1 MGVMSATKVPVTAGK
16 ITYDFTAAQSYQL
29 TNPPS
34 FGQKAVGS
42 KFVMFAGEGM
52 KSTINDNYDVNFKDS
67 LLWKSLSGSF
77 DVYLL
82 SDFNLDADSN
92 FMDNSLWKANSG
104 RFSGV
109 LH

>member
-1 MGVMSATKVPVTAGK
+1 MGVMSHVKVPVSAGK
-16 ITYDFTAAQSYQL
+16 ITYDFTAQQSYQL

-34 FGQKAVGS
+34 FGQKQIGT
-42 KFVMFAGEGM
+42 KFVMYAADGS
-52 KSTINDNYDVNFKDS
+52 KATINDNYDINFKDS
-67 LLWKSLSGSF
+67 QLWKLLSGSF

-92 FMDNSLWKANSG
+92 FMDNSLWKTNSG
-104 RFSGV
+104 RYSGV